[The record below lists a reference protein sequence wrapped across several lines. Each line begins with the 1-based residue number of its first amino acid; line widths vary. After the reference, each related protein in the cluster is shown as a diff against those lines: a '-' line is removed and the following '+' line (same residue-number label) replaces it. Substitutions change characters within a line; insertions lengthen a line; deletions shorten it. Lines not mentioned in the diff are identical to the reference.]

1 MSEPCP
7 VWKKMRVYAPLLKPP
22 SVRVV
27 CVTAEMTAILLENHD
42 PPHNPYVLWEPN
54 LSTQLQELWDFI
66 SLFQLLAIHKKLQRE
81 LHDKAMTGRHFNNP
95 CFKTTVRKND
105 TVDSK

>member
-54 LSTQLQELWDFI
+54 LSTPLQELWDFI
-66 SLFQLLAIHKKLQRE
+66 SFISVARYTQ
-81 LHDKAMTGRHFNNP
+81 
-95 CFKTTVRKND
+95 KNY
-105 TVDSK
+105 KENYMIKQ